1 MACALIL
8 ADVSFA
14 NPYDN
19 YDRNG
24 INPLQDSGRPVTFTG
39 TKIFGSSICRLATLD
54 STPFRSVSIPDTK
67 NININALTDFQVRF
81 KEATRVMWYSDG
93 NSFTSYF
100 TKDGFTDRVCYN
112 KNGSWQYSLIYYN
125 QDKLPRN
132 VSKIIKSNYADLD
145 IDIVVETQTIYGIA
159 YVVYLGNQSNIR
171 ILKVNADG
179 EIETMMELPRG

>member
-8 ADVSFA
+8 ADGSFA
-14 NPYDN
+14 NPYEN

-39 TKIFGSSICRLATLD
+39 TKIFRSSICRLATLD

-67 NININALTDFQVRF
+67 NINIRALEDFQVRF